1 MPYSELKNSDVKAGL
16 TVSAQASASA
26 EATADKTAVKKSCG
40 TGAATSGLPHVLV
53 TQGLS
58 PVLSVRFML
67 GVVRGYQLLLRPLLA
82 GSCRYLPTC
91 SEYAAEAI
99 ATYGVLCG
107 GWMGLKRVLR
117 CHPLGGS
124 GLDPVP

>member
-1 MPYSELKNSDVKAGL
+1 MRPGAILKPIIVRHSSALKNRGRVQFSMD
-16 TVSAQASASA
+16 
-26 EATADKTAVKKSCG
+26 ADKKTARD
-40 TGAATSGLPHVLV
+40 PYF
-53 TQGLS
+53 
-58 PVLSVRFML
+58 SVRVAL
-67 GVVRGYQLLLRPLLA
+67 AAIRGYQLFIRPLLT

-99 ATYGVLCG
+99 VTYGALRG

-117 CHPLGGS
+117 CHPFGGA

>member
-1 MPYSELKNSDVKAGL
+1 LKPIIVPHC
-16 TVSAQASASA
+16 SALRS
-26 EATADKTAVKKSCG
+26 
-40 TGAATSGLPHVLV
+40 TSKGVRPLFSHV
-53 TQGLS
+53 
-58 PVLSVRFML
+58 SVRLAL
-67 GVVRGYQLLLRPLLA
+67 GAIRGYQILIRPLLT

-99 ATYGVLCG
+99 VTYGALQG

-117 CHPLGGS
+117 CHPFGGS